1 MKNEI
6 IQNLRELDK
15 FKEIIEQIETKKT
28 PINIS
33 GLVFVGKSHMIS
45 TIKEDIKRPIC
56 VITYNELQAK
66 NLVKD
71 LRFFIDKVEYFGKR
85 EIASYD
91 YVSESKDLPYSR
103 IEVLN
108 KIRNKEVNVVVTTI
122 EAIMQSM
129 IPKETLYKNILKFT
143 VGSVFENTGFT
154 GKKNLNNLKQLLLLM
169 GYERSDLVENR
180 GQFSI
185 RGGIVDIGLTE
196 KTGVRIEFWGDEV
209 DSIRYFNLSSQ
220 RTTEMTNKI
229 TIYPAHEYIL
239 DYEKDKEAIP
249 EYSNIVA
256 NICNKIRN
264 KYLAKANEIYS
275 NENIKDTSV
284 NKEIQNNNISGNSK
298 DYNVKISEVKISD
311 KAKEK
316 VESDIEAIQNGEYIS
331 KIDKYFNEFYGKVG
345 SFIDYLPKN
354 ILLFIDEN
362 SKINQRIENILIEN
376 NNLIKSLV
384 EKERFVPEGIL
395 NVSEFSSENW
405 NNLYN
410 EKQTIYLEENNS
422 KEVNKFEFNYRQVNF
437 YKSEIE
443 ILINDIKKWQSENK
457 KIVILAGG
465 KESVDKVKELLKEY
479 EIGTNSRPVPKDE
492 RDGTNRPV
500 PKPDKLVGKEPVPE
514 PDILTGGLSSGF
526 EFYDAN
532 LVVISLAEAFEGEVK
547 KRKASPTFRQGE
559 KIVFADLKPGDFVVH
574 KTHGIGEFVG
584 VNTIEADG
592 VTKDYIKIRYK
603 NDDMLYV
610 PTNNLD
616 NVRKY
621 IGGGDTAPTLNKLGS
636 KEWSNTKARV
646 KKNLREV
653 AKDLIELYAKRQ
665 KIKGYAFSKDTDWQ
679 KQFEENFPYQ
689 ETDDQLRCID
699 EVKKDMEQQR
709 PMDRLLCGDVGYGK
723 TEVAIRAAFKAV
735 MDHKQV
741 AYLVPTTVLANQQYE
756 GFKSRMENFG
766 VNVELLN
773 RFRTKKEQNE
783 VIKKLK
789 LGDVDVVIGTHR
801 ILSEDVVF
809 KDLGL
814 LIIDEE
820 HRFGVKDKEKIKKLK
835 TSVDVLTMTA
845 TPIPRTLHMSILGVR
860 DMSVIYEPPQNRRP
874 VQTYVLEY
882 DTEVVKEAITKE
894 LERNGQVFYLYN
906 NVESIPKKAM
916 EIQELVPEAKVE
928 FAHGKMTGRE
938 LEDIMERF
946 VKQEINVL
954 VCTTILESGI
964 DIPNANTIIVENA
977 DRLGLAQL
985 YQIRGRVGRSD
996 KQAYAYVTYKRD
1008 KLLSEVADKRLKAIR
1023 EFTEFGS
1030 GFKIAMRDLEIRG
1043 AGSLL
1048 GEIQHGHMEQVGYDT
1063 YCNLLDQVVKEMQ
1076 GIEVNESDEEQ
1087 EIQIDINVSSY
1098 IPDSYIENS
1107 SQKIEVYQNIA
1118 LCRTEEDIQ
1127 NVIDEIIDRYGIM
1140 PKELENLI
1148 EVARI
1153 KELCRMAGVVK
1164 VSEKKN
1170 IMMLNTQSNSKSV
1183 VFYFDKN
1190 KYNPEIVDTLIK
1202 KYGYNIKFSAGIEP
1216 YITLKIGN
1224 ATEEE
1229 LIEKVKEF
1237 LKTVDKGTT
1246 AFCPQK

>member
-1 MKNEI
+1 MKNLLIKKLE
-6 IQNLRELDK
+6 ELDK
-15 FKEIIEQIETKKT
+15 FKEIVKQIEIKQT

-33 GLVFVGKSHMIS
+33 GLAFVGKSHIIS
-45 TIKEDIKRPIC
+45 SINEATKRPIC

-66 NLVKD
+66 QMVKD
-71 LRFFIDKVEYFGKR
+71 LSFFTDKIEYFGKK

-91 YVSESKDLPYSR
+91 YIAESKDLPFAR
-103 IEVLN
+103 IDVLN
-108 KIRNKEVNVVVTTI
+108 KIYNKEVNIVVTTI
-122 EAIMQSM
+122 ETVMQS
-129 IPKETLYKNILKFT
+129 IISKETLYKNVLEFS
-143 VGSVFENTGFT
+143 VGSTFNCTNFK
-154 GKKNLNNLKQLLLLM
+154 GKKNLNTLKQLLLLL
-169 GYERSDLVENR
+169 GYERNDLVENR

-185 RGGIVDIGLTE
+185 RGGICDIGLTE
-196 KTGVRIEFWGDEV
+196 KNGVRIEFWGDEV
-209 DSIRYFNLSSQ
+209 DSIRYFNISSQ
-220 RTTEMTNKI
+220 RTTEMTNKV
-229 TIYPAHEYIL
+229 TIFPAHEYIL
-239 DYEKDKEAIP
+239 SYVTEENILP
-249 EYSNIVA
+249 EYSKIA
-256 NICNKIRN
+256 LDITTKIR
-264 KYLAKANEIYS
+264 KRYLDNAED
-275 NENIKDTSV
+275 NI
-284 NKEIQNNNISGNSK
+284 N
-298 DYNVKISEVKISD
+298 
-311 KAKEK
+311 EK
-316 VESDIEAIQNGEYIS
+316 VRQNIQIDIETIQNGEYVS
-331 KIDKYFNEFYGKVG
+331 KIDKYFDEFYDQKAN
-345 SFIDYLPKN
+345 FLDYLSKDC
-354 ILLFIDEN
+354 IVFVDEN
-362 SKINQRIENILIEN
+362 LKINQRIENIIIEN
-376 NNLIKSLV
+376 NNLIKSLT
-384 EKERFVPEGIL
+384 EKERFLPESISK
-395 NVSEFSSENW
+395 VSEFSKEDW
-405 NNLYN
+405 NRIYEL
-410 EKQTIYLEENNS
+410 KQAIYLDENNNS
-422 KEVNKFEFNYRQVNF
+422 SANKFELKYRPINF
-437 YKSEIE
+437 YKSETE
-443 ILINDIKKWQSENK
+443 LLMTDIKKWINENK
-457 KIVILAGG
+457 DIVILSGN
-465 KESVDKVKELLKEY
+465 KENVEKIEKLLLEHGIMASNSID
-479 EIGTNSRPVPKDE
+479 EIEKNGAKRPVPIA
-492 RDGTNRPV
+492 P
-500 PKPDKLVGKEPVPE
+500 
-514 PDILTGGLSSGF
+514 GGLSSGF
-526 EFYDAN
+526 ECFDLN
-532 LVVISLAEAFEGEVK
+532 MVVISMADAFEGEIK
-547 KRKASPTFRQGE
+547 KRKTSTTFKQGE
-559 KIVFADLKPGDFVVH
+559 KVVFADLKQGDIVVH
-574 KTHGIGEFVG
+574 KIHGIGQFVG

-592 VTKDYIKIRYK
+592 VTKDYIKIKYK

-621 IGGGDTAPTLNKLGS
+621 IGGGDSGPKLNKLGS
-636 KEWSNTKARV
+636 KEWSNTKAKV

-665 KIKGYAFSKDTDWQ
+665 KMKGFAYSKDTEWQ
-679 KQFEENFPYQ
+679 KQFEGEFPYQ
-689 ETDDQLRCID
+689 ETDDQLRCIE
-699 EVKKDMEQQR
+699 EVKKDMEMSR

-756 GFKSRMENFG
+756 GFKKRMENFAI
-766 VNVELLN
+766 NVELLN
-773 RFRTKKEQNE
+773 RFRTKKEQEE

-789 LGDVDVVIGTHR
+789 LGEVDVVVGTHR
-801 ILSEDVVF
+801 LLSQDVEF

-882 DTEVVKEAITKE
+882 DAEVIKEAITKE
-894 LERNGQVFYLYN
+894 LERGGQVYYLYN
-906 NVESIPKKAM
+906 NVENISKKALD
-916 EIQELVPEAKVE
+916 ISELVPEAKVD

-938 LEDIMERF
+938 IEDIMERF
-946 VKQEINVL
+946 INGEINVL

-985 YQIRGRVGRSD
+985 YQIRGRVGRSNR
-996 KQAYAYVTYKRD
+996 QAYAYVTYKRD

-1076 GIEVNESDEEQ
+1076 GIEIEEEQ
-1087 EIQIDINVSSY
+1087 EIQIDINISSY
-1098 IPDSYIENS
+1098 IPDSYIDSS

-1127 NVIDEIIDRYGIM
+1127 NVIDEIIDRYGVM

-1153 KELCRMAGVVK
+1153 KELCRKSGIIK

-1170 IMMLNTQSNSKSV
+1170 MLTNNQNL
-1183 VFYFDKN
+1183 VFYYDKN
-1190 KYNPEIVDTLIK
+1190 KYNPEIVDKLIK
-1202 KYGYNIKFSAGIEP
+1202 KYGYDIKFSVGIEP
-1216 YITLKIGN
+1216 YVTLRIGN
-1224 ATEEE
+1224 LKDEE
-1229 LIEKVKEF
+1229 LIEKIKEF
-1237 LKTVDKGTT
+1237 L
-1246 AFCPQK
+1246 AQ